1 MTQDRDRD
9 RERGGDGGFD
19 NVQQNYYQRGWGDHP
34 DLHSHDGRS
43 QASEHHGTTNCTSI
57 LCVIPCLLTRTLL
70 HYPYTDVFEVMWSHI
85 YFSHIRHSIVPLS
98 LHYIISC
105 LSFIQHS
112 HHLCCPSCFIA
123 IAISF
128 LHSTAF
134 LGHLRLYPI
143 PCRLITSFLCMDIVE
158 VTTNRNTSFLY
169 SKTTA
174 ENNDSHSL
182 FVKYAKR

>member
-70 HYPYTDVFEVMWSHI
+70 HYPYTDVFEVMWSHLH
-85 YFSHIRHSIVPLS
+85 FSHIRHSIVPLS

-105 LSFIQHS
+105 LSLIQHS
-112 HHLCCPSCFIA
+112 HHLCCPSCFIK

-128 LHSTAF
+128 LHS
-134 LGHLRLYPI
+134 
-143 PCRLITSFLCMDIVE
+143 
-158 VTTNRNTSFLY
+158 
-169 SKTTA
+169 K
-174 ENNDSHSL
+174 HS
-182 FVKYAKR
+182 